1 MSNLS
6 LLMLRMRTLILV
18 LDSLGVGAPLPE
30 KAADGSWNR
39 TELSSNDQLR
49 KQLLGK
55 NYERVMKASQKQAAP
70 VKGAATGA
78 ATGQS
83 GTAAPAGSGADVGD
97 DEDDDEE
104 GRAALVG
111 KKKRKVEP
119 ARGTKKK
126 NATVDSSQH
135 QNAGEDGEESSAT
148 KEEPKQQ
155 APSKGRKKATSYLDE
170 ILAGRSKKRKNR

>member
-1 MSNLS
+1 
-6 LLMLRMRTLILV
+6 MRVLILT
-18 LDSLGVGAPLPE
+18 LNRLGVGAPLPE

-39 TELSSNDQLR
+39 TELSSNDHLR

-70 VKGAATGA
+70 VKGAAAGA
-78 ATGQS
+78 VTGQS
-83 GTAAPAGSGADVGD
+83 GTAAPAGSGADVED
-97 DEDDDEE
+97 EEDDDDE

-111 KKKRKVEP
+111 KKKRKVEQ
-119 ARGTKKK
+119 ARAKKKK
-126 NATVDSSQH
+126 NVAEDSSQH
-135 QNAGEDGEESSAT
+135 QNAGEDGEEPSTT